1 MFVFESG
8 ICINVG
14 VVVPSEL
21 YSVVRFHGS
30 FLSFALVDLKRIKKA
45 NPNPSIM
52 KNKTTKNGK
61 TSAAT
66 PIIIAKY
73 FPYDL
78 NTLKNNKSL
87 KFTNIIENA
96 VIGRDAFLLISQY
109 IDVIIGKK
117 YAPTSINKKV
127 DYYFLINQLYSIL
140 HYLLNYQINFLDL

>member
-30 FLSFALVDLKRIKKA
+30 FLSFDLVDLKRIKKA
-45 NPNPSIM
+45 NPNPKIM

-61 TSAAT
+61 TSLAT

-73 FPYDL
+73 LPYDE
-78 NTLKNNKSL
+78 NTRKNNNNL
-87 KFTNIIENA
+87 KFNNIMENA
-96 VIGRDAFLLISQY
+96 
-109 IDVIIGKK
+109 II
-117 YAPTSINKKV
+117 A
-127 DYYFLINQLYSIL
+127 
-140 HYLLNYQINFLDL
+140 